1 MAQKLYLELFIIQ
14 NNETT
19 GTGLIMLTPKQT
31 LQKLPIALAEVKA
44 GNNSENLFS
53 EIQQI
58 VYSLYQSK
66 EITRKV
72 SITYLNQW
80 NEIAFS
86 RAVVNKIAFKYN
98 QWIIYLWTQG
108 NSETSKLDVLIL
120 KFTDKLDLRRAEKRI
135 ALSNLSF
142 YNTSK
147 NIKSS

>member
-1 MAQKLYLELFIIQ
+1 MMAQKLYLELFIIQ

-31 LQKLPIALAEVKA
+31 LQKLLIALAEVKA

-72 SITYLNQW
+72 SITYLNQ
-80 NEIAFS
+80 
-86 RAVVNKIAFKYN
+86 
-98 QWIIYLWTQG
+98 
-108 NSETSKLDVLIL
+108 
-120 KFTDKLDLRRAEKRI
+120 
-135 ALSNLSF
+135 
-142 YNTSK
+142 
-147 NIKSS
+147 

>member
-1 MAQKLYLELFIIQ
+1 MMAQKLYLELFIIQ

-72 SITYLNQW
+72 SITYLNQ
-80 NEIAFS
+80 
-86 RAVVNKIAFKYN
+86 
-98 QWIIYLWTQG
+98 
-108 NSETSKLDVLIL
+108 
-120 KFTDKLDLRRAEKRI
+120 
-135 ALSNLSF
+135 
-142 YNTSK
+142 
-147 NIKSS
+147 

>member
-72 SITYLNQW
+72 SITYLNQ
-80 NEIAFS
+80 
-86 RAVVNKIAFKYN
+86 
-98 QWIIYLWTQG
+98 
-108 NSETSKLDVLIL
+108 
-120 KFTDKLDLRRAEKRI
+120 
-135 ALSNLSF
+135 
-142 YNTSK
+142 
-147 NIKSS
+147 

>member
-72 SITYLNQW
+72 SITSLNQ
-80 NEIAFS
+80 
-86 RAVVNKIAFKYN
+86 
-98 QWIIYLWTQG
+98 
-108 NSETSKLDVLIL
+108 
-120 KFTDKLDLRRAEKRI
+120 
-135 ALSNLSF
+135 
-142 YNTSK
+142 
-147 NIKSS
+147 